1 MKYGII
7 NIIALVCFRSAIFHL
22 ALPLSLC
29 ACTLIF
35 SSYSNNHVWS
45 FYAIVLVCVP
55 QLLYR
60 AQTHVP
66 QNTIWAYKRSIWHYC
81 EQLCVLHRARILL
94 MYIVRSRRRR
104 DGRGRA
110 RKRSNEWM
118 SEWNWWWWQWMRV
131 NGCFLD
137 ASHITIHLVH
147 FPPFRMYVCM

>member
-45 FYAIVLVCVP
+45 FNATVLVCVP

-66 QNTIWAYKRSIWHYC
+66 QNTTQYERIKDLFDITVSNYYVYYIARAYYSCTLYAAGDEETEGGER
-81 EQLCVLHRARILL
+81 ENDRT
-94 MYIVRSRRRR
+94 
-104 DGRGRA
+104 
-110 RKRSNEWM
+110 
-118 SEWNWWWWQWMRV
+118 SE
-131 NGCFLD
+131 
-137 ASHITIHLVH
+137 
-147 FPPFRMYVCM
+147 